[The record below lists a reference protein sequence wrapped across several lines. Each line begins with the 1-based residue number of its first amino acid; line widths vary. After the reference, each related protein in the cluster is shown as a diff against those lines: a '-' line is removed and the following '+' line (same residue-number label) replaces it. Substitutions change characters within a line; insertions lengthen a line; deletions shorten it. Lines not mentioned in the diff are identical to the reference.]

1 MHLWLWKF
9 SFWKQKRNL
18 LFIALLTNLG
28 CFTSNLYS
36 KLIKYGETWGWTRP
50 LIYSSVF
57 VKIEILPRT
66 PLQRRTWVTCLL
78 VWRSWD
84 VQRTTACSENLVNLS
99 TSWRTWYKCPPP
111 RTIKWTQPEAQMT
124 PGLDL
129 WLAPPPWFH
138 LWSAPAWG
146 NNNHDNRSIFKWIT
160 MNCSFIDIILGSV
173 SGMCNL

>member
-1 MHLWLWKF
+1 M
-9 SFWKQKRNL
+9 
-18 LFIALLTNLG
+18 I
-28 CFTSNLYS
+28 
-36 KLIKYGETWGWTRP
+36 
-50 LIYSSVF
+50 
-57 VKIEILPRT
+57 VKIERKCPFYLPKYCFTETINSRCQDRDT
-66 PLQRRTWVTCLL
+66 SSDAILQRRTWVTCPL

-146 NNNHDNRSIFKWIT
+146 NNNHDNRSILKWIT

>member
-1 MHLWLWKF
+1 MHLWLWKLKENVHF
-9 SFWKQKRNL
+9 IYLNIVLQKR
-18 LFIALLTNLG
+18 
-28 CFTSNLYS
+28 
-36 KLIKYGETWGWTRP
+36 LIQD
-50 LIYSSVF
+50 

-66 PLQRRTWVTCLL
+66 PYCREEPL

-146 NNNHDNRSIFKWIT
+146 NNNHDSRSIFKWIT
-160 MNCSFIDIILGSV
+160 MNCSFYWYYFRISIWNV
-173 SGMCNL
+173 

>member
-1 MHLWLWKF
+1 MHLWLWKLKENVHF
-9 SFWKQKRNL
+9 IYLNIVLQKR
-18 LFIALLTNLG
+18 
-28 CFTSNLYS
+28 
-36 KLIKYGETWGWTRP
+36 LIQD
-50 LIYSSVF
+50 

-66 PLQRRTWVTCLL
+66 PLQRRTWVTCPL

-146 NNNHDNRSIFKWIT
+146 NNNHDSRSIFKWIT
-160 MNCSFIDIILGSV
+160 MNCSFYWYYFRISIWNV
-173 SGMCNL
+173 

>member
-1 MHLWLWKF
+1 MHLWLWKLKENVHF
-9 SFWKQKRNL
+9 IYLNIVLQKR
-18 LFIALLTNLG
+18 
-28 CFTSNLYS
+28 
-36 KLIKYGETWGWTRP
+36 LIQD
-50 LIYSSVF
+50 